1 MMQMVDCLI
10 GETGKLTDTNWGAD
24 RGNVSIPAKE
34 DIYSRGGMV
43 IVKHLIRHLTGIS
56 LHLIQTVNMLCYGIV
71 MASHAV
77 VY

>member
-1 MMQMVDCLI
+1 MLDKE
-10 GETGKLTDTNWGAD
+10 ETGKLTDTNWGAD

-34 DIYSRGGMV
+34 GYIFEGWYGYS
-43 IVKHLIRHLTGIS
+43 KASNTTSS